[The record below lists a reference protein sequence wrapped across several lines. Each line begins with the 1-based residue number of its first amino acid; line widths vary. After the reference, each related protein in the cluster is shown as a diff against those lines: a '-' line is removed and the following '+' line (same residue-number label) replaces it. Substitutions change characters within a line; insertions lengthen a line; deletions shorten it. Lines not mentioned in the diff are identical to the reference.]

1 MLAIRLPADI
11 EERLESLAR
20 ASGRSK
26 AAYGRE
32 AIIEHFADLL
42 DAELAATRI
51 RALENSKANTT
62 PLADLIK
69 RYGVEG

>member
-20 ASGRSK
+20 ASGRSNT
-26 AAYGRE
+26 AYARE
-32 AIIEHFADLL
+32 AIIEHFADLR
-42 DAELAATRI
+42 DAELAVTRI

-62 PLADLIK
+62 PLADLMT
-69 RYGVEG
+69 RSGA